1 MSSDFLNIFVRP
13 PGDLLFFLAV
23 IAISQMGLFMAWSRH
38 LNFQSHRDL
47 GRYVLASLGI
57 TVAWVI
63 LMLGAMFALLSNQ
76 DAVTIIPPLE
86 RAVNVVAILLLTW
99 AFLTA
104 DHTQWGR
111 TPNIILLLF
120 LVIVVSGYTI
130 TALEWPGQVNTVDFN
145 LSGFGIAWTFTPAVL
160 ALLGI
165 ILTLVYFRLITDAPL
180 KLVFFTIL
188 LLGYGGSIL
197 QITQGNL
204 IEHYSGPARLAFLG
218 ALILVPAIIY
228 RTVIR
233 NLEGDVLTATGE
245 LKPLPSQPQAEQP
258 TTGLRQ
264 SLLPAPANVPTISP
278 VQRDSVHLLR
288 TLGMILEGAAPSD
301 IPKRVVTTVVDTLK
315 ADVGVLLTLQDA
327 NYADISFA
335 YNRVLDTPISA
346 LALNLDQQPTLV
358 NAIER
363 QLQRPLYPD
372 RNLDELKDLYTRLD
386 IEQVGPA
393 YFQPLVSGR
402 ELMAVLIIAMPYAN
416 KELEDA
422 ESELLKGMAI
432 IAGNLLSLSYAARDA
447 RLKAEERAIHA
458 MLQGTSLEDVQDGT
472 VLAAHQEMQ
481 ASLAFS
487 REQVSELTQQV
498 TKLQIELD
506 HERSRITQVLGDTE
520 EGLSVSQRIVALNDE
535 HQSLREERDRL
546 AARLQEA
553 ETALAGATASGNE
566 SVLRAMI
573 EGLKREKADLDSQRQ
588 RLQGELDMLRSGDQA
603 VILPE
608 AMQNMADQMG
618 QEKVRLEQER
628 DQLQHKLSDI
638 ETQLKAL
645 GIENTEDGL
654 AQIISQ
660 LAEQRAKLQTR
671 NDALT
676 LERDAL
682 LKERKQLETH
692 LAEQK
697 ERETRIQTLQSE
709 IKNLAADREAL
720 TRMRDQYRSERDEA
734 VANMSAIKQHRARL
748 LAEVA
753 GYQMELS
760 ENQEDQAKLREQVK
774 QVDLQRQELISERD
788 RLVAENQMVASER
801 DQLMARLDGDR
812 DRLKQLGEDGVN
824 SLTRM
829 IEEVSQQKM
838 QLEQELR
845 ETQSALEIAQQR
857 VSAPPP
863 VNNAI
868 APVMIGNR
876 DQVLGTVQ
884 ELRTPLT
891 SIVGYTDLLI
901 DESAGILGE
910 MQRKFL
916 QRIAAN
922 VTRLTFM
929 LDDLTRMVALDEGNM
944 SLVPEPVNIVE
955 IIEDVLTLS
964 ATQFR
969 EKGLTLSFD
978 LQDDLPPLRA
988 DHDAVGQI
996 VTELLTNA
1004 YLASPPH
1011 TRVYIS
1017 AHRQEVK
1024 LTHSKTFAEPRDSI
1038 LISVEDSGGGIDHE
1052 DLQRVFSR
1060 KYKAS
1065 NPLIQGLGDTGVG
1078 LSIAKSLAEVLNGAL
1093 WLETRP
1099 GTGSI
1104 FYVAF
1109 PITTELEV

>member
-1 MSSDFLNIFVRP
+1 VE
-13 PGDLLFFLAV
+13 
-23 IAISQMGLFMAWSRH
+23 
-38 LNFQSHRDL
+38 
-47 GRYVLASLGI
+47 
-57 TVAWVI
+57 T
-63 LMLGAMFALLSNQ
+63 
-76 DAVTIIPPLE
+76 T
-86 RAVNVVAILLLTW
+86 
-99 AFLTA
+99 
-104 DHTQWGR
+104 
-111 TPNIILLLF
+111 
-120 LVIVVSGYTI
+120 
-130 TALEWPGQVNTVDFN
+130 DFN

-165 ILTLVYFRLITDAPL
+165 ILTVVYFRLITDAPL
-180 KLVFFTIL
+180 KLVFFAVL
-188 LLGYGGSIL
+188 LMGYGGSML

-233 NLEGDVLTATGE
+233 NLEGDVLAATGE
-245 LKPLPSQPQAEQP
+245 FMSVPPPPPSAEPPAMSARPNLLPS
-258 TTGLRQ
+258 
-264 SLLPAPANVPTISP
+264 PANVPTISP
-278 VQRDSVHLLR
+278 IQRDSVHLLR
-288 TLGMILEGAAPSD
+288 TLGLILEGASPSD
-301 IPKRVVTTVVDTLK
+301 IPKRVVTTIVDTLK

-327 NYADISFA
+327 NYADIAFA

-363 QLQRPLYPD
+363 HLQRPLYPD

-386 IEQVGPA
+386 IEQSGPA
-393 YFQPLVSGR
+393 YFQPLVSGK
-402 ELMAVLIIAMPYAN
+402 ELVAVLIIAMPYAG
-416 KELEDA
+416 KELEDP

-447 RLKAEERAIHA
+447 RLKAEERAILA
-458 MLQGTSLEDVQDGT
+458 MLQGKSLDDVQDAA

-481 ASLAFS
+481 ASLSFS
-487 REQVSELTQQV
+487 REQVTELTRQI
-498 TKLQIELD
+498 TRLQIELD
-506 HERSRITQVLGDTE
+506 HERNRITQVLGDTE
-520 EGLSVSQRIVALNDE
+520 EGLSVSQRIIALNDE
-535 HQSLREERDRL
+535 HQTLRQERDEL
-546 AARLQEA
+546 ADRLQEA

-566 SVLRAMI
+566 SVLKSMI
-573 EGLKREKADLDSQRQ
+573 EGLTREKADLEGQRQ
-588 RLQGELDMLRSGDQA
+588 RLHNELNQLRSDDQTS
-603 VILPE
+603 LMPL
-608 AMQNMADQMG
+608 AMQNMVEQMG
-618 QEKVRLEQER
+618 QESVRMERER
-628 DQLQHKLSDI
+628 DQLRNKLTDI

-645 GIENTEDGL
+645 GIENTDDGL
-654 AQIISQ
+654 TQIISQ
-660 LAEQRAKLQTR
+660 LAEQRARLQTR
-671 NDALT
+671 NDALL

-682 LKERKQLETH
+682 LKERKQFEAH

-697 ERETRIQTLQSE
+697 EHESRIQSLQTE

-720 TRMRDQYRSERDEA
+720 TRMRDQYRAERDEA
-734 VANMSAIKQHRARL
+734 VTSLSSIKQHRARL
-748 LAEVA
+748 LAEAA
-753 GYQMELS
+753 GYQIELS
-760 ENQEDQAKLREQVK
+760 ENQEEQTRLREQAN
-774 QVDLQRQELISERD
+774 QITQRQQELGVERD
-788 RLVAENQMVASER
+788 RLAAKNQILTSER
-801 DQLMARLDGDR
+801 DQLLARLDGDR
-812 DRLKQLGEDGVN
+812 DRLKQIGEDSVG

-829 IEEVSQQKM
+829 IEEVSQQKK

-845 ETQSALEIAQQR
+845 ETQAALENARQQT
-857 VSAPPP
+857 SKPAP
-863 VNNAI
+863 VNNAS
-868 APVMIGNR
+868 APVLMSNR
-876 DQVLGTVQ
+876 EQVLGTVQ

-929 LDDLTRMVALDEGNM
+929 LDDLTRMVALDEGHLN
-944 SLVPEPVNIVE
+944 LTPEPVNVVE

-964 ATQFR
+964 ANQFR
-969 EKGLTLSFD
+969 EKGLTLNFD
-978 LQDDLPPLRA
+978 LQDDIPPLHA
-988 DHDAVGQI
+988 DRDAIGQI

-1011 TRVYIS
+1011 TRVYIT

-1024 LTHSKTFAEPRDSI
+1024 LAHSKTFAEPKDSV

-1078 LSIAKSLAEVLNGAL
+1078 LSIAKSLAEVHNGAL

-1109 PITTELEV
+1109 PITAELEV